1 MGLVGA
7 FTLLIAGVGVANI
20 MYVVVKERTQEIG
33 IKRALG
39 ARRRHIL
46 AQFLFEAMTI
56 AVSGGLVGLATAALI
71 VIGVDAIPKEDNPA
85 MQYILNP
92 RLSWPIAFICVGI
105 LLSVGLMAGILPA
118 RRAAAVDPVES
129 LRYE

>member
-1 MGLVGA
+1 M
-7 FTLLIAGVGVANI
+7 
-20 MYVVVKERTQEIG
+20 
-33 IKRALG
+33 
-39 ARRRHIL
+39 

-71 VIGVDAIPKEDNPA
+71 VLGVDAIPTEGNPA

-92 RLSWPIAFICVGI
+92 RLSWPIALICVGI
-105 LLSVGLMAGILPA
+105 LIGVGLLAGILPA

>member
-1 MGLVGA
+1 M
-7 FTLLIAGVGVANI
+7 
-20 MYVVVKERTQEIG
+20 
-33 IKRALG
+33 
-39 ARRRHIL
+39 

-56 AVSGGLVGLATAALI
+56 AVSGGLVGLVTAALI
-71 VIGVDAIPKEDNPA
+71 VVGVDAIPTEGNPA

-92 RLSWPIAFICVGI
+92 KLSWPIALICVAI
-105 LLSVGLMAGILPA
+105 LIAVGLIAGMLPA